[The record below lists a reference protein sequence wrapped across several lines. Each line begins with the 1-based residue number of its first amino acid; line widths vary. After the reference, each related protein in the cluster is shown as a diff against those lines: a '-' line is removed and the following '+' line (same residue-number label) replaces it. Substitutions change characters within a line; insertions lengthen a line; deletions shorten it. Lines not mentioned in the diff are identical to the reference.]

1 MPISFYTY
9 ARRNK
14 IKGVQSKH
22 IHNVADFHARLL
34 MLSPHAKIDMFRLYR
49 DLLMDNKINRDTRTE
64 QRLFK
69 RTPDE
74 RKKAIYRAR
83 NRREFEAA
91 GLVKPGDKLHIHHL
105 DGNAHNNN
113 RRNLRV
119 VDPCAHAKLHGQ
131 KCHKRKLK

>member
-34 MLSPHAKIDMFRLYR
+34 MLSPQAKIDMFRLYR

-105 DGNAHNNN
+105 DIGDLNIDDLGVDHVDVELTFN
-113 RRNLRV
+113 RHSI
-119 VDPCAHAKLHGQ
+119 DIE
-131 KCHKRKLK
+131 LKPN